1 MITSENGLE
10 YSVADSA
17 LERESR
23 SKLHLE
29 FGSLRVNQAGIS
41 GEVSGMNR
49 FWRIQKEFGILALL
63 RTLVLLVGLAGMA
76 MFDYVALGSNRAALI
91 AVVGLSAGSMLREK
105 IAQGA
110 EHYPRII
117 TVGLFIYPIILFLGE
132 QLGLD
137 DSRKL
142 AIITLTTVLI
152 FDLQFWSLSDSS
164 VVNVERNI
172 QEK

>member
-1 MITSENGLE
+1 
-10 YSVADSA
+10 
-17 LERESR
+17 
-23 SKLHLE
+23 
-29 FGSLRVNQAGIS
+29 
-41 GEVSGMNR
+41 MNR
-49 FWRIQKEFGILALL
+49 FWRIQKEFGTVALL

-76 MFDYVALGSNRAALI
+76 IFDYVGLASKRAALI
-91 AVVGLSAGSMLREK
+91 AVVGLSAGSMFREK

-117 TVGLFIYPIILFLGE
+117 TVGLFVYPIILFLGD

-137 DSRKL
+137 DSTKL
-142 AIITLTTVLI
+142 ALITLTTVVI

-164 VVNVERNI
+164 IVNVERNI